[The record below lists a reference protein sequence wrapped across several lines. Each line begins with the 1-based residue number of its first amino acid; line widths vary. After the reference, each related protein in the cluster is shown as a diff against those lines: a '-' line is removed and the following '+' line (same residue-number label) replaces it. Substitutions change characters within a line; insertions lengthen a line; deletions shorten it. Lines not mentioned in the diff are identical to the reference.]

1 MPLDKKKIGCLA
13 LVLIVAAL
21 GIAVN
26 LRPPSFSQDGKQ
38 ALDDFIQRVQGPG
51 FGYEIVSAQ
60 KGTGARL
67 DNTTKLEA
75 AFWGLARKPAG
86 MCLPEAPQA
95 KESWCVIVDRQVE
108 TSAEA
113 KSTHFIVERQGQLW
127 MVQQV
132 PDSDAGLFQEFGCKW

>member
-60 KGTGARL
+60 KGTGARP
-67 DNTTKLEA
+67 DNTDKLEA
-75 AFWGLARKPAG
+75 AFWGLARRPAG
-86 MCLPEAPQA
+86 MCLPDAPQA
-95 KESWCVIVDRQVE
+95 NENWCVIVDRPVE
-108 TSAEA
+108 ASAEV
-113 KSTHFIVERQGQLW
+113 KSTHFVVRRQGQLW

-132 PDSDAGLFQEFGCKW
+132 PDSDAGLFQQFGCKW

>member
-13 LVLIVAAL
+13 LVLVVAAL

-38 ALDDFIQRVQGPG
+38 ALDDFIRQSQRPG

-60 KGTGARL
+60 KGTDARL
-67 DNTTKLEA
+67 DNSTKLEA

-86 MCLPEAPQA
+86 VCLPDAPQVN
-95 KESWCVIVDRQVE
+95 ENWCVIVDRPVE
-108 TSAEA
+108 APAEV
-113 KSTHFIVERQGQLW
+113 KSTHFVVQRQGQLW

-132 PDSDAGLFQEFGCKW
+132 PDSDAALFQEFGCKW